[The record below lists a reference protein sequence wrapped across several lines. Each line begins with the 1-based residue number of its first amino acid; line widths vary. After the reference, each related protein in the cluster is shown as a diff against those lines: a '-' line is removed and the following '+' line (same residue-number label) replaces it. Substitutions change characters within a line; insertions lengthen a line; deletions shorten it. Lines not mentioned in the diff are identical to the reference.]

1 MRLKDL
7 DFHDERLAFLIWI
20 WHKRRVP
27 IWLEKFALA
36 ILATA
41 FVGLVILNT
50 LKFDTTQRWSLGI
63 AILAMSVF
71 VAQTLHLYKA
81 KNESTQ
87 PVVSTSRQE
96 KMAPEASPPPAMPSN
111 SPPSVH
117 RPVSSATA
125 KTSHPPTIIQHGQN
139 NIAQIGNNNQATIN
153 ADLPNR
159 LLTSE
164 QMQEFARDISKIPPQ
179 DFFLAIETNDRDE
192 GSEQMQVYK
201 QLGEILKAAKW
212 RHLVEEINSGKLNRM
227 IPLQYI
233 YNVNQRG
240 IIIAAPD
247 KLMPQAKELGKEMDK
262 FHLNHSFR
270 QFNLMGDNIPVD
282 FIFIRIGIQ

>member
-1 MRLKDL
+1 
-7 DFHDERLAFLIWI
+7 
-20 WHKRRVP
+20 VP

-50 LKFDTTQRWSLGI
+50 LKLDATQRWSLGV
-63 AILAMSVF
+63 AVLAMSVF

-87 PVVSTSRQE
+87 PVVGTSTQE
-96 KMAPEASPPPAMPSN
+96 KMAPEAAPPSAMPRN

-117 RPVSSATA
+117 QPVASSMA
-125 KTSHPPTIIQHGQN
+125 KTSHPPAIIQHGQN

-153 ADLPNR
+153 ADLPSR

-192 GSEQMQVYK
+192 GSEQMLVYK

-233 YNVNQRG
+233 YNVSQRG

-247 KLMPQAKELGKEMDK
+247 KLMPQAEELGKEMDK
-262 FHLNHSFR
+262 FHLHHSFR
-270 QFNLMGDNIPVD
+270 RFNMMGGDNNIPVD
-282 FIFIRIGIQ
+282 FIFIKIGIQ

>member
-1 MRLKDL
+1 
-7 DFHDERLAFLIWI
+7 
-20 WHKRRVP
+20 VP

-50 LKFDTTQRWSLGI
+50 LKFDATQRWSLGV
-63 AILAMSVF
+63 AILALSVF
-71 VAQTLHLYKA
+71 VAQTLHLYKT
-81 KNESTQ
+81 KNESKQ
-87 PVVSTSRQE
+87 AIVSASAQE
-96 KMAPEASPPPAMPSN
+96 KMAPEASPLPASPNS

-117 RPVSSATA
+117 RPVSNATA
-125 KTSHPPTIIQHGQN
+125 KASHLPAIIQHGQN

-192 GSEQMQVYK
+192 GSEQMLVYK

-212 RHLVEEINSGKLNRM
+212 QHLVEEVDRGKLKRM

-233 YNVNQRG
+233 YNVSQRG

-247 KLMPQAKELGKEMDK
+247 KLMPQAEQLGKEMDK
-262 FHLNHSFR
+262 FHLHHSFR
-270 QFNLMGDNIPVD
+270 QFNLMGGDNNIPVD
-282 FIFIRIGIQ
+282 FIFIRVGIQ